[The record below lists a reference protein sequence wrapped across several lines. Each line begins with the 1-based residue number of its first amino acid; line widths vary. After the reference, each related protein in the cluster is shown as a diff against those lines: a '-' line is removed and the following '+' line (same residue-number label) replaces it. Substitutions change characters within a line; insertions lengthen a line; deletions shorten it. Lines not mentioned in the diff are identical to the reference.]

1 VVVLG
6 YGPEA
11 EEQINRVR
19 ANLTEQGVEPGQV
32 TVVWNPSASGQPRPA
47 FNGVSA
53 IFPEQNL
60 GYAGGMNLGIRE
72 QLERAPR
79 LILLLTMDV
88 HLTQGSLARLC
99 EAADEAP
106 RFGVLGP
113 ETRHAPGLT
122 FWGLTWSRSG
132 VTSPIEARPVDTD
145 GDGVA
150 ECDTIDGAVFLIK
163 CEVLRQV
170 GLFIDR
176 FFMYYEEVE
185 FCLRVKRAGWGVGV
199 VLEAVSEHHPGGS
212 GRLGAYEYLTSRNG
226 LEFARLLSGNRG
238 VVGAVYRYAR
248 ESLNLLFI
256 WLSPRSDRA
265 RRRLASIR
273 LTGMWRGT
281 LDFVRR
287 RWGPPPPD
295 LPGIGDI
302 RVLQ

>member
-11 EEQINRVR
+11 EERVKR
-19 ANLTEQGVEPGQV
+19 VLVNLTEQGVEPGQV

-47 FNGVSA
+47 FDGVSM
-53 IFPEQNL
+53 ILPEQNL
-60 GYAGGMNLGIRE
+60 GYAGGMNLGMRE
-72 QLERAPR
+72 QLERGPR

-88 HLTQGSLARLC
+88 HLTPGSLARLY

-106 RFGVLGP
+106 RYGVLGP
-113 ETRHAPGLT
+113 ETRYVPGLT

-132 VTSPIEARPVDTD
+132 VASPIDARPQDPD

-150 ECDTIDGAVFLIK
+150 ECDTIDGAVFLIR
-163 CEVLRQV
+163 CEVVRQV
-170 GLFIDR
+170 GLFLDR
-176 FFMYYEEVE
+176 FFMYYEETE
-185 FCLRVKRAGWGVGV
+185 LCLRVKRAGWGVGV
-199 VLEAVSEHHPGGS
+199 VLEAVAEHHPGGY

-238 VVGAVYRYAR
+238 VVGAVYRYTR
-248 ESLNLLFI
+248 ESLTLLEI
-256 WLSPRSDRA
+256 RLSPKSDQA
-265 RRRLASIR
+265 RRRFASVR

-281 LDFVRR
+281 LDFARR

-302 RVLQ
+302 RVLP